1 MRLHCALNTHPQLY
15 IARYVQPR
23 LKKLTTP
30 LIAFD
35 ELSNVLM
42 EDTSEDTSMRFGHEF
57 LSGNM
62 EDLRND
68 FGNKFPHLNP
78 HASVVSS

>member
-1 MRLHCALNTHPQLY
+1 
-15 IARYVQPR
+15 
-23 LKKLTTP
+23 
-30 LIAFD
+30 
-35 ELSNVLM
+35 M

-68 FGNKFPHLNP
+68 FGNKFPHLKRKDILIP
-78 HASVVSS
+78 SFI